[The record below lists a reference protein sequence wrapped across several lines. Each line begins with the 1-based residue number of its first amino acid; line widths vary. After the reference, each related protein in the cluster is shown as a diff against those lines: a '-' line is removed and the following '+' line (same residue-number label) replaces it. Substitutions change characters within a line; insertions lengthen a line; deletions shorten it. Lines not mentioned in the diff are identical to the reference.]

1 MLAWTQ
7 AGYFVGAQA
16 VQIRCIRPK
25 PKSAADDLLSDLMD
39 DDDDDD
45 EDGEKDN
52 AREGDKEGVEWIRGD
67 WISSDAADF

>member
-1 MLAWTQ
+1 
-7 AGYFVGAQA
+7 
-16 VQIRCIRPK
+16 
-25 PKSAADDLLSDLMD
+25 MD